1 MEPELKLTEEERRA
15 KEKRMNEIKKM
26 IALQSLQQFS
36 EDPHVTTN
44 HSNSNYG
51 NYMGSTYQHHEQVDF
66 QKEKKARERVKKL
79 SFFKFNKIL
88 ILKVFFFVLASRFKA
103 RASRA
108 D

>member
-1 MEPELKLTEEERRA
+1 LDIEPELKLTEEERRA

-36 EDPHVTTN
+36 EDPHVTSN

-51 NYMGSTYQHHEQVDF
+51 NYMGSTYQHHEQIDF

-79 SFFKFNKIL
+79 LFNLNSIKYRFISIL
-88 ILKVFFFVLASRFKA
+88 FLF
-103 RASRA
+103 
-108 D
+108 